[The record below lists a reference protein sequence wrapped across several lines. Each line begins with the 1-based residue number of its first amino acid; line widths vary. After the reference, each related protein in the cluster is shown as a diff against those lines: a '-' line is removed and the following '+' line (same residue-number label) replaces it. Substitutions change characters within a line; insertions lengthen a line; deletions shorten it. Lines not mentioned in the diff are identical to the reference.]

1 MKIVELHYDGESRY
15 FNVNNI
21 SAFHKYKN
29 YTYVYVLGDGNA
41 FYVDESPEEIMD
53 KILDN

>member
-21 SAFHKYKN
+21 NAFHKYKN
-29 YTYVYVLGDGNA
+29 YTYVYVLGDGDA
-41 FYVDESPEEIMD
+41 FYVDESPEEIMG